1 MSSMLTSLCVVVLL
15 LFLSLSGMAARPL
28 PSSSSSDVSTVK
40 VQHELEDVEVEK
52 SMVEES
58 CEGVGEDECLTRR
71 TLAAHI
77 DYIYTQ
83 KHSP

>member
-28 PSSSSSDVSTVK
+28 PSSSSDVSTVK

>member
-28 PSSSSSDVSTVK
+28 PSSSSDVSAVK

>member
-1 MSSMLTSLCVVVLL
+1 MSSMPTSLCVVVLL

-28 PSSSSSDVSTVK
+28 PSSSSDVSAVK

>member
-28 PSSSSSDVSTVK
+28 PSSSDVSAVK
-40 VQHELEDVEVEK
+40 VQHELEDVDVEK